1 MALTHDAEHLGSQFA
16 LELDGVEVARFT
28 GCSGLG
34 ATIQVVEHQ
43 TVSPDGRIHVL
54 KRPGRV
60 SYDDITLKRGLS
72 DDKALTDWFQT
83 ILDGKVS
90 DSRKNGSIVIYD
102 YTGTETD
109 RWNFEH
115 AWPSKWMA
123 SDLDAGTD
131 DIVIEEMTISHELLK
146 RA

>member
-43 TVSPDGRIHVL
+43 TVTPDGRIHVL

-60 SYDDITLKRGLS
+60 NYDDIALKRGLS
-72 DDKALTDWFQT
+72 ADKGLTDWVQS
-83 ILDGKVS
+83 ILDGKV
-90 DSRKNGSIVIYD
+90 GSPAR
-102 YTGTETD
+102 TARSSSTTTPAP
-109 RWNFEH
+109 RRT
-115 AWPSKWMA
+115 
-123 SDLDAGTD
+123 AGTSS
-131 DIVIEEMTISHELLK
+131 TRGRRSGRPRISTPALTTSSSK
-146 RA
+146 S